1 MMRYMP
7 FQAVPTSIRLSQEEK
22 RQIAAAARKHGISVA
37 AFIKRA
43 ALGAGIKSPDA
54 GLARLEEMAKTLL
67 DAIED
72 ERDYRLA
79 SASWENHV
87 RNKTRLLTGEEARRE
102 LGLSG

>member
-1 MMRYMP
+1 MRYMP

-43 ALGAGIKSPDA
+43 ALGAGVKSPDA